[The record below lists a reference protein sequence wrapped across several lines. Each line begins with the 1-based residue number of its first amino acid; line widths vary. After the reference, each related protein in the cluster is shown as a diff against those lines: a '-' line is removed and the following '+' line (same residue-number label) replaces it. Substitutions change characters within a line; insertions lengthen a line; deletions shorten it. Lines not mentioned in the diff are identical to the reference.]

1 MTTLNKVAAEVAGRI
16 PPQRMREDAEAI
28 PFQVHSMTDITGFGL
43 IGHAREMAL
52 GSNVGL
58 RLFASQIPLLEG
70 ALECVREGFI
80 PGGLTA
86 NREFAE
92 CLVSYEDSVPQDV
105 RTILYDP
112 QTAGGLLIS
121 IAEEDA
127 DELLRELNEASVGA
141 AIIGEVVESRK
152 PVIEVVG

>member
-1 MTTLNKVAAEVAGRI
+1 
-16 PPQRMREDAEAI
+16 MR
-28 PFQVHSMTDITGFGL
+28 
-43 IGHAREMAL
+43 ARWRWDRTSA
-52 GSNVGL
+52 L
-58 RLFASQIPLLEG
+58 RLFASQVPLLEG

-127 DELLRELNEASVGA
+127 DELLRELNEASVPA
-141 AIIGEVVESRK
+141 VMIGEVLTEGK
-152 PVIEVVG
+152 PVIQVV